1 MEQFLNLEQ
10 QKTSIWVKIIS
21 STRFHSCASE
31 AWKKNV
37 YFPESSRAAA
47 TQVDSF

>member
-10 QKTSIWVKIIS
+10 QKTSIWVKITS

-37 YFPESSRAAA
+37 ISQRAAELL
-47 TQVDSF
+47 QLR